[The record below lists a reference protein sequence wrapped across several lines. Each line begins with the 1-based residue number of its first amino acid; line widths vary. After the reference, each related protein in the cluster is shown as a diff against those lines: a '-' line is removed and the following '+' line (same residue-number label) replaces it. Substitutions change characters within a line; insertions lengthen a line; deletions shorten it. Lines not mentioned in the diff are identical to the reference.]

1 MRKCVSGGMHRPVGE
16 QCRNQHQHGVAEV
29 HGGLFPKYQL
39 FLLLSPSGVC
49 YILQYYWFDVHFVRF
64 YCSQITMPYIVPI
77 DVPRRPYFSHCK
89 LVEAVSMNSLYAT
102 LSN

>member
-1 MRKCVSGGMHRPVGE
+1 MHRLVGE

-39 FLLLSPSGVC
+39 FLLLSPSGVF

-64 YCSQITMPYIVPI
+64 FFFTN
-77 DVPRRPYFSHCK
+77 HN
-89 LVEAVSMNSLYAT
+89 ALYRT
-102 LSN
+102 YRCP